1 MQTKEPNSVA
11 TRREKRVP
19 LGVEFLAGVIV
30 LAGLAFIFAGLSFVF
45 PEFRAADSRYPHIAR
60 VGVGAAAAAIFLGV
74 GALHEILAVGLI
86 RLRDAARVLSIL
98 LLGLSA
104 AGAGLGLIATLV
116 QFSPTAL
123 AWNIGVG
130 VADAGAF
137 WYLLRPQ
144 VRQVFRA

>member
-1 MQTKEPNSVA
+1 MRTKEPNSVA
-11 TRREKRVP
+11 TSRDKRVP
-19 LGVEFLAGVIV
+19 FGVEFLAGVIV

-45 PEFRAADSRYPHIAR
+45 PGFKGADPRYPHLAY
-60 VGVGAAAAAIFLGV
+60 VGVGAAAGAIFLAV

-86 RLRDAARVLSIL
+86 RLREAARVLSIL

-104 AGAGLGLIATLV
+104 AGAGLGLIATFV